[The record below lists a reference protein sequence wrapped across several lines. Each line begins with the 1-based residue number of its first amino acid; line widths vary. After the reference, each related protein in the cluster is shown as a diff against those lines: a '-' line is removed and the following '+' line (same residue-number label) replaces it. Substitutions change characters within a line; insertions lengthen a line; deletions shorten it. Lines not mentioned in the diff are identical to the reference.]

1 MALRFLHDRGD
12 YKTGWQLEKEWEQ
25 EQLKKKKKMEEALLN
40 FQNAEEQGNARGDD
54 EEEEDYA
61 VELDESLP
69 FACHICRQDFTNP
82 VVTLCGHYFC
92 QDCALQQMKEDS
104 HCPVCQK
111 QTSGVFNKAHRLIK
125 QLSLKAPRNEEPAI
139 LQKKPRATGSWETVE

>member
-1 MALRFLHDRGD
+1 MVRRFLHDRGD

-25 EQLKKKKKMEEALLN
+25 EQLKKKKRMEEALLN
-40 FQNAEEQGNARGDD
+40 FQNAEEQGANQAED
-54 EEEEDYA
+54 EEDFT
-61 VELDESLP
+61 VEIDETLP
-69 FACHICRQDFTNP
+69 FACHICRQDFKNP

-111 QTSGVFNKAHRLIK
+111 QTSGVFNKAHKLIK
-125 QLSLKAPRNEEPAI
+125 QLSLKASRSAEEPEA
-139 LQKKPRATGSWETVE
+139 LSLKKPRVTGKWETVE